1 MCSKSEPRH
10 QDGTVLINFY
20 IGFQVPDFKTRLF
33 KSPPAALDRNKDLSS
48 ALIAFNNICLGEEAL
63 SVPCSAI
70 TFFKAEEAVHCQK
83 LEVKNPAFES
93 LALLL
98 QEGGIAVCQSQHCSV
113 SPLPIFTYG
122 VKIAERPTQGNAL
135 YL

>member
-1 MCSKSEPRH
+1 MQSAFLKLVQGINILCSWLVQAMCSKSEPRH

-63 SVPCSAI
+63 SVPCPAI
-70 TFFKAEEAVHCQK
+70 TFSKQRKQSTA
-83 LEVKNPAFES
+83 KN
-93 LALLL
+93 
-98 QEGGIAVCQSQHCSV
+98 
-113 SPLPIFTYG
+113 
-122 VKIAERPTQGNAL
+122 
-135 YL
+135 